1 MGEDRGRAL
10 GMPLKDFTEVAF
22 KELLKGEELIIIG
35 SIATEPRETYMDL
48 VDKRRKI
55 FNKLSG
61 AMLSHFEL

>member
-1 MGEDRGRAL
+1 MGEERGRAL

-22 KELLKGEELIIIG
+22 KELIKGDDLIVVG
-35 SIATEPRETYMDL
+35 SIATEPRETYMEL
-48 VDKRRKI
+48 VDKRRNI